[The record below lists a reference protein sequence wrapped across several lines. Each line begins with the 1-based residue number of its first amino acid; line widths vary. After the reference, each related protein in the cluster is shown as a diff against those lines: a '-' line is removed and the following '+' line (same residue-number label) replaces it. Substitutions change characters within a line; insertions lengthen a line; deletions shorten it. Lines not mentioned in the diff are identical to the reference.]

1 MLFNSLD
8 FAVFLPIVFIIYW
21 FVLNKNVKTQNLW
34 LLFASYFFYGW
45 WDPRFLVLIFVST
58 LIDYVVGKELGKT
71 SNDSYRKLL
80 VRTSIFANI
89 GLLAFFKYFN
99 FFVENF
105 QTAFTFFGGEISS
118 SYSLNIILPIGI
130 SFYTFQS
137 LSYTIDIYRKKIT
150 PTTDFVAFAT
160 FVSFFPQLIIG
171 PIERAANMLPQ
182 FHKKRNFNTDEGILG
197 VKQIVWGLFKKIV
210 IADACA
216 QYVNA
221 IFIDYETVSSFT
233 LLLGAIYFTIQVYAD
248 FSGYSD
254 IAIGTA
260 RLFNFKLMTNFRY
273 PLFAKNIAEFWR
285 NWHISLMM
293 WFRDYIYF
301 PLGGSRVSYMKSI
314 RNILIVFVLSG
325 LWHGANWTFVFMGVY
340 YGFLYSIH
348 YLFRT
353 LYPQKR
359 TANTHPII
367 NILKIAFTFSL
378 VTIGMILFRAP
389 SMEVAL
395 TYIRRMIS
403 LDFSLELLN
412 MGRYAIEMLP
422 FVIGLLIVEW
432 FSRKKSFPLASHR
445 FSLLQMAI
453 VIALIIFFGSFS
465 DMQEFIYFK
474 F

>member
-45 WDPRFLVLIFVST
+45 WDPRFLVLIFMST

-71 SNDSYRKLL
+71 SNISYRKQL
-80 VRTSIFANI
+80 VRTSIIANI

-150 PTTDFVAFAT
+150 PTNDFVAFAT

-182 FHKKRNFNTDEGILG
+182 FHKKRNFDANEGILG
-197 VKQIVWGLFKKIV
+197 LKQIVWGLFKKIV
-210 IADACA
+210 IADGCA

-221 IFIDYETVSSFT
+221 IFIDYETVSSLT

-260 RLFNFKLMTNFRY
+260 RLFNFKLMTNFNY

-301 PLGGSRVSYMKSI
+301 PLGGSRVNYMKSI
-314 RNILIVFVLSG
+314 RNILIVFIISG

-348 YLFRT
+348 YLFRI

-359 TANTHPII
+359 TAKTHPLID
-367 NILKIAFTFSL
+367 ILKITFTFSL
-378 VTIGMILFRAP
+378 VTLGMILFRAP

-395 TYIRRMIS
+395 TYASRMIL

-412 MGRYAIEMLP
+412 IGRYVIEMLP

-432 FSRKKSFPLASHR
+432 FSRKKSFPLESHR